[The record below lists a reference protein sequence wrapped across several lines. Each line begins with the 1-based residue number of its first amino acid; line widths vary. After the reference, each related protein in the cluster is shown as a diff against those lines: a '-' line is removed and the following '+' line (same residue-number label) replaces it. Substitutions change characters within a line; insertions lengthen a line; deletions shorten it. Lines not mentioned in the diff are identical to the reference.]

1 MVRQLWDELMAT
13 EIMLVSISRS
23 GDIANFFIRLIMP
36 VIMLVVMLEIMVMIM
51 LKKMLVSSSQVAYSG
66 GRRLRR

>member
-13 EIMLVSISRS
+13 EIMLVSISSS

-36 VIMLVVMLEIMVMIM
+36 VIMLEIMVMIM